1 MHHTHVQCMA
11 DTVFTSH
18 QTNRGPFVN
27 IYFLNHSGAGF
38 ADRIEIQEG
47 TTVGQLFASKMPG
60 SDPRDYLV
68 RLNRQ
73 PTAADEVLTEGCRV
87 SVTPL
92 KIQGARAA

>member
-1 MHHTHVQCMA
+1 VT
-11 DTVFTSH
+11 
-18 QTNRGPFVN
+18 

-38 ADRIEIQEG
+38 ADRIEVEQG
-47 TTVGQLFASKMPG
+47 TTIGQLFASKMPG

-73 PTAADEVLTEGCRV
+73 PTAADEVLTPDCRV

-92 KIQGARAA
+92 KIQGACAA